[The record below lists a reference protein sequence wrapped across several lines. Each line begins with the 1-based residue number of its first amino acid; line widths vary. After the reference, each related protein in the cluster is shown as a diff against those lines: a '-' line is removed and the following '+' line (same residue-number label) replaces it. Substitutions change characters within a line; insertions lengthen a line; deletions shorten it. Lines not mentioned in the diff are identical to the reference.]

1 MNIRTMVLISIL
13 SAWAASAWVEQAKAE
28 AWYTPLA
35 WQQLVTFGPL
45 QGQKKNITWIR
56 DQNRNFVDDVLDSL
70 ATRTARAN
78 VIVDLNQG
86 VPSDS
91 IVMLFSPFGR
101 IRYIGRVATVVVL
114 DSVQTQ
120 GVDSIAA
127 SPLVAMVEIQ
137 PPISPAV
144 AYSTRAIQARANT
157 VAPVYSTSAESK
169 GKTGA
174 GVRIAILDTGV
185 MQRHQAIPAQ
195 VAGFDAVAFEDIKG
209 GGPTGNTPNQ
219 IDDTCEGSPI
229 GDGDCTDLEDEPGD
243 GSTDPCRSGP
253 CSSHGTHIVGV
264 ALGRGIM
271 AAPDASPPSYRCAGV
286 TTPDDEKGLSRNCVG
301 TAADAGLVDIR
312 VCENDSQCALQDVL
326 EGLDWLAFNAYSL
339 QIKVANLSWVVC
351 ADDDPTG
358 ALNVLVDAIAQSGVV
373 MVAAHGNQSR
383 CAVTVPCD
391 SSDPLRRSDPPGS
404 ATYALTVSAVNDR
417 NTILRKDDS
426 AYSNG
431 LHGPTCGTSFQL
443 KPDVSAPGEGVW
455 APVPD
460 ASVGYYYEP
469 TSGTSI
475 AAAHASGVA
484 AILLGANP
492 TLTPLQVTTKLRA
505 TADRPTAS
513 TPYNASLNAY
523 WSKEFGMGIINID
536 GALQTGD
543 TDVAFPSCASDPGVA
558 GRPCGLSS
566 PKQFWENDI
575 DIRTDTSP
583 LAGVPNK
590 IIAAVKN
597 RGPDKADVDVRFGVY
612 AVNAGATAYY
622 DVGQTTVSVDA
633 GQTVD
638 AIVNWTPTEENHQCI
653 LVSLQYGLDTRYWNN
668 LTQRNIIV
676 GPAGPLGGEVG
687 TDRYIVVE
695 NPFRRAASFR
705 AVAVPAKGRWS
716 PKGIAVIT
724 PAEFEYDPAKDAPP
738 MVHVRLTMRGAE
750 KDAQCKVAIYGVPK
764 GSPADSMLI
773 GGVTMRTFIP
783 KSCTIRGTVYDER
796 NHAIAGVKVRY
807 GRASS
812 PDMTTW
818 ESTATK
824 ITTAA
829 NGSFEAKV
837 EEKVPYRFRYA
848 RDGEAVR
855 EKILTPECGK
865 SIRLTYGAP

>member
-1 MNIRTMVLISIL
+1 MYIRTMIVILIVF
-13 SAWAASAWVEQAKAE
+13 AWAMPRGATEAKAE

-35 WQQLVTFGPL
+35 WQQLVTSGPL
-45 QGQKKNITWIR
+45 QGQHKNTTWIR
-56 DQNRNFVDDVLDSL
+56 DRNHNFVDDIIDSFPHPP
-70 ATRTARAN
+70 N
-78 VIVDLNQG
+78 MSVVVDLNRRMA
-86 VPSDS
+86 SDS
-91 IVMLFSPFGR
+91 IFAVFSRFGT
-101 IRYIGRVATVVVL
+101 IRYIGRVLTIVL
-114 DSVQTQ
+114 MDNVSTQ
-120 GVDSIAA
+120 GANTLSQ
-127 SPLVAMVEIQ
+127 SPLVAMLEAQ
-137 PPISPAV
+137 PPVSPAV
-144 AYSTRAIQARANT
+144 VYSTREIQARPSTNPT
-157 VAPVYSTSAESK
+157 PYPTSAYP
-169 GKTGA
+169 KTGS
-174 GVRIAILDTGV
+174 GVRVAILDTGV
-185 MQRHQAIPAQ
+185 IEGHQSIPPQ
-195 VAGFDAVAFEDIKG
+195 VAGYDAVAFEDLKG
-209 GGPTGNTPNQ
+209 GPGDTPNG
-219 IDDTCEGSPI
+219 IDDSCEGSPV
-229 GDGDCTDLEDEPGD
+229 GDGDCTDPEDEPGD
-243 GSTDPCRSGP
+243 GSKNPCRGVP
-253 CSSHGTHIVGV
+253 CTTHGTRVAGV
-264 ALGRGIM
+264 ALGRGIE
-271 AAPDASPPSYRCAGV
+271 ANPGASPPSDLCAGT
-286 TTPDDEKGLSRNCVG
+286 TTPPDEKGLLRNCVG
-301 TAADAGLVDIR
+301 TAEGAEFVDIR
-312 VCENDSQCALQDVL
+312 VCDNNTHCGFDDVVQ
-326 EGLDWLAFNAYSL
+326 GLDWLALNAYPL

-351 ADDDPTG
+351 ANDDPSG
-358 ALNVLVDAIAQSGVV
+358 AINALVDVIAQSGTV
-373 MVAAHGNQSR
+373 MVAAHGNRDR
-383 CAVTVPCD
+383 CVPNMSCD
-391 SSDPLRRSDPPGS
+391 PSDVLRRSDPPGS
-404 ATYALTVSAVNDR
+404 AAFALSVSAVNDK
-417 NTILRKDDS
+417 NTILRKDDV
-426 AYSNG
+426 AYSYG
-431 LHGPTCGTSFQL
+431 LHGPTCEPPFQL

-455 APVPD
+455 APAPDPLVP
-460 ASVGYYYEP
+460 YYYSP
-469 TSGTSI
+469 ASGTSI
-475 AAAHASGVA
+475 AAAHASGAA

-558 GRPCGLSS
+558 GRPCGLAS

-583 LAGVPNK
+583 LASVPNK

-597 RGPDKADVDVRFGVY
+597 RGPDKADVEVRFGVY

-796 NHAIAGVKVRY
+796 NHAIAGVTVRY